1 MLALF
6 FSALVLGFVFNAAP
20 GAVFTETIRQGLRG
34 GYRGAFLVQVGSL
47 TGDALWA
54 VLGLVGVGL
63 LVQTEGLRTPVA
75 LAGAAYLL
83 WLAYDAARAS
93 TTQVRPPAA
102 LNPAQVPA
110 PTTEARGPAGPETM
124 PEVERQALRAGVLL
138 SITNPHNVAYW
149 AALGSAMGAAG
160 VSNPGWTDYAI
171 FFTGFMVSSIVWC
184 FICAAL
190 VARFFAGA
198 NDTWARWTYR
208 ACALAFVML
217 ALSSLRG
224 VFGA

>member
-1 MLALF
+1 
-6 FSALVLGFVFNAAP
+6 
-20 GAVFTETIRQGLRG
+20 AVFTETIRQGLRG

-63 LVQTEGLRTPVA
+63 LVQTEALRTPVA

-93 TTQVRPPAA
+93 MTQAPSSET
-102 LNPAQVPA
+102 LNPAEPRTA
-110 PTTEARGPAGPETM
+110 GARGPAGPEAT

-160 VSNPGWTDYAI
+160 VSNQGWTAYAI
-171 FFTGFMVSSIVWC
+171 FFTGFMVSSVVWC

-190 VARFFAGA
+190 VARFFASA
-198 NDTWARWTYR
+198 NAAGARWTYR
-208 ACALAFVML
+208 ACALAFVL
-217 ALSSLRG
+217 
-224 VFGA
+224 